1 MKTRMALRFSLILGL
16 ASTPIVGN
24 ASGQSADARV
34 QVTDHYRIALEIGP
48 LTTMLMPDQAAG
60 AKEGE
65 VMVGMPGIP
74 MRTMDAM
81 SEGQPVNR
89 HLEVHV
95 HDKAT
100 GTVLST
106 PMPMIVLTDQAT
118 GTSRN
123 VSAIALM
130 YDVKVGPQ
138 DLHFGQSLYLPAG
151 VYTVTVTVGGERAT
165 FKDITLGNP

>member
-1 MKTRMALRFSLILGL
+1 MKMRTALGFSLILAL
-16 ASTPIVGN
+16 ASISHVGN
-24 ASGQSADARV
+24 ASGQSADAHV

-81 SEGQPVNR
+81 NEGQPVNW
-89 HLEVHV
+89 HLEVHL
-95 HDKAT
+95 HSKAT

-118 GTSRN
+118 GKSRN

-138 DLHFGQSLYLPAG
+138 DLHFGQNLYVPPG
-151 VYTVTVTVGGERAT
+151 VYTVTVTVGGERAA
-165 FKDITLGNP
+165 FKDLSLGNP